1 MQNSGKQEEIA
12 CRFCHQSLPPWPYA
26 LLSCES
32 ANVCAAESDRDSAKH
47 ATSSTSIDVRGMQG
61 NLQPISACL
70 ACCLLRDARDLLTSA
85 HLPNLLPESL
95 ATCAG
100 SV

>member
-32 ANVCAAESDRDSAKH
+32 ANVCAAESDRASAKH

-61 NLQPISACL
+61 NQPIFGL
-70 ACCLLRDARDLLTSA
+70 PCLLHAARRPRLAHQRAPTKSA
-85 HLPNLLPESL
+85 
-95 ATCAG
+95 A
-100 SV
+100 